1 MASQAIAKGTSQNNG
16 TEDPPKSCIF
26 EKVVISNTADASAIG
41 HCETVR
47 GNVEVTDFVDSILR
61 LDHLAKIEGSLIITN
76 SATLMRVD
84 AYSLRVVTETFK
96 MERLQSLGLIETPNL
111 TSVKTIDWKVLPLLS
126 QAALGNLKDV
136 QSITISDTSLVS
148 ISGFA
153 GTDLEN
159 LDINNNRFMEQ
170 ISFDAEK
177 VTNTLHVTG
186 NANNLQVK
194 LAELKEARNI
204 SMSNI
209 RDLNMTKLRKVEGSM
224 SVVENSFIEVSFP
237 SLSEIGG
244 SFRLADNRAATQA
257 TFDAVLDIGGG
268 VSIEDNTVL
277 HKISF
282 LSNLRSIGGA
292 LELVGDINETE
303 WKSLKMVKG
312 SISLRSTDQN
322 FDCNKW
328 ISGPIRNT
336 LRGGEIECFSRKEKA
351 STAPGG
357 SSGKTAEHSS
367 QSAKQKICEWLVAG
381 FIIVLSFSV

>member
-26 EKVVISNTADASAIG
+26 EKVVILNTADALAIG

-209 RDLNMTKLRKVEGSM
+209 RDLNMTKLRKV
-224 SVVENSFIEVSFP
+224 SFP

-244 SFRLADNRAATQA
+244 LFRLADNRAATQA

-268 VSIEDNTVL
+268 VLIEDNTVL

-351 STAPGG
+351 LTAPGG
-357 SSGKTAEHSS
+357 SSGKTAEHLS